1 MLSPHEIL
9 HEDNYNALCVA
20 ILYKRYLSPENAF
33 YVYMTGHMPN
43 LKVVNIKDGKR
54 DKSATGK
61 RYKEIYALHK
71 SGMSNKDIA
80 QVYGMKK
87 STIATILSRIRHN
100 VKR

>member
-43 LKVVNIKDGKR
+43 LKDGKR
-54 DKSATGK
+54 DKSATGN

-100 VKR
+100 VVR